1 MLRTKLIHP
10 PLLKALAAAGH
21 GSRILIADGN
31 YPLATHTNR
40 DAEHIYLNLSPGLL
54 SVSAILEGVLTAV
67 TIEAAHVMQPA
78 DGSEPA
84 IFADFRR
91 ALPALTLQP
100 VERFAFYDLA
110 RQYDLALAIASGDQR
125 LYANILLT
133 IGVVSQM

>member
-78 DGSEPA
+78 DGSDPA